1 MPKEIEQISLK
12 IASSRSFD
20 GYSTWRILKTIDRE
34 IETLGSDNRPVPIEL
49 ARLRSIIARA
59 RELRRRRHAPVQAAS
74 APGEAAEQPV
84 PAGRM
89 DIFDVVERY
98 RALGGRRLAVDLG
111 QAVEI
116 RQWDRDTP
124 EASEL
129 WNAVWSAAS
138 HSEHEALASALLIR
152 GRF

>member
-1 MPKEIEQISLK
+1 MPKDIEEISLR

-20 GYSTWRILKTIDRE
+20 GYSTWRVLKTIDRE
-34 IETLGSDNRPVPIEL
+34 IETLGSGNRPVPIEL

-59 RELRRRRHAPVQAAS
+59 RELRRRRHAPVQAAPT
-74 APGEAAEQPV
+74 PGDAAEPPV
-84 PAGRM
+84 PPSRI

-124 EASEL
+124 EASDL
-129 WNAVWSAAS
+129 WGAVWAAAS
-138 HSEHEALASALLIR
+138 LSEREALARALLIR